1 MSAACFSKSTMFKR
15 QVLERERERN
25 FDIYNSVFINT
36 YFSLFFFFF
45 LKTSV
50 DPGRFPAESPLQTL
64 SDTTCSV
71 CVYHNN
77 FRTFGSMDT
86 KVSCFILLLDVSECM
101 LWSFDA

>member
-15 QVLERERERN
+15 QVLERERERGIL
-25 FDIYNSVFINT
+25 IYIILFLNT

-45 LKTSV
+45 PKTSV

-71 CVYHNN
+71 CV
-77 FRTFGSMDT
+77 
-86 KVSCFILLLDVSECM
+86 CIIIISEH
-101 LWSFDA
+101 LEAWTLR